1 MGVAGEKATEEVFR
15 CTSGRCFGKKNPQSA
30 PVTADSGDLTAIFI
44 QRERSTQSRFAN
56 HSFGGVYGVNS
67 GTGTSERWRWSRD
80 VA

>member
-44 QRERSTQSRFAN
+44 QRERSSPNRCAKINF
-56 HSFGGVYGVNS
+56 
-67 GTGTSERWRWSRD
+67 
-80 VA
+80 